1 MSRWFR
7 LYDDLLNDPKVQKLP
22 PVAFKTLINLWCI
35 ASKNNGIIPEDGLAY
50 ALRMRPG
57 CVKELINLYIGLT
70 LLEREG
76 DALVPHG
83 WQKRQQSSAERTRA
97 YRERKRHKERHSDV
111 LDIETDTERVD
122 KKEKVVVGAK
132 APYGFRGL
140 VVKLSVADYERWK
153 AAFKQIDLDAELN
166 ARDAW
171 LADTPSRQS
180 NWFASTS
187 KYLANRNAE
196 AKARASPSRS
206 SVSAS
211 PFLQASKELLEELGN
226 AASD

>member
-22 PVAFKTLINLWCI
+22 PVAFKTLVNMWCI
-35 ASKNNGIIPEDGLAY
+35 ASKNGGVIPEDGLAY
-50 ALRMRPG
+50 ALRLRPA

-70 LLEREG
+70 LLERDG
-76 DALVPHG
+76 DALVPHN
-83 WQKRQQSSAERTRA
+83 WQKRQQTSAARTRV
-97 YRERKRHKERHSDV
+97 YREKRRHTERHSDAV
-111 LDIETDTERVD
+111 DIETDTEREE
-122 KKEKVVVGAK
+122 KKEKIVVGAK
-132 APYGFRGL
+132 APYGFRG
-140 VVKLSVADYERWK
+140 VVIKLSVADYERWK

-196 AKARASPSRS
+196 AKARGSPARS

-211 PFLQASKELLEELGN
+211 PFLQASKELLEELGD